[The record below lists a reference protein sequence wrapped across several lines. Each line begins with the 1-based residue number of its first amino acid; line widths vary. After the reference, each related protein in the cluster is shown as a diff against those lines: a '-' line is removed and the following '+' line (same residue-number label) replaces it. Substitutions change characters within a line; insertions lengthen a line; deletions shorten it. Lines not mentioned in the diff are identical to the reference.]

1 MSNYDFDLI
10 IIGAGP
16 GGYVT
21 AARAAKMGL
30 KTAIVE
36 KGNWG
41 GVCLNVGCIPTK
53 TLLKNAK
60 VYHYIDKDSDKYGI
74 TIKDKKNIEIN
85 WKVMQDRKAGVVKT
99 LTGGVGF
106 LIKSNKV
113 EQLLGIGSAI
123 NKNTILVKD
132 KDGNEKKYT
141 TKYMIIATGSKVKMF
156 DNPNGPLGL
165 SEKDLKMNQSLLTS
179 TEILSLTEVPK
190 TLTII
195 GGGVIGVEFA
205 ALFSTLGTKVTVI
218 EYANCILSLLDE
230 DISTTLTKILEKN
243 GVKIITGHSVNELKD
258 KTLTYYAV
266 TDKEYKK
273 PLTVTSDY
281 FLLSTGR
288 TPVTAGFT
296 NLGIQIKPN
305 QAFAVNNKLEAL
317 DANNNVIDNIYVIGD
332 ANGQRMLAHVASTQ
346 GLAALNNILV
356 KEGRNDGYD
365 LPLTEQEVDY
375 NKMPNCIYSF
385 PEVASVGLTETE
397 CKSLNKEYLVKKI
410 PFSINGKALA
420 DGETD
425 GFVKI
430 IIDKNY
436 GEILGTHILC
446 STATDIIAEIVNI
459 MQTEGTIAEL
469 ASACHPHPTMS
480 EVVMDAAQD
489 LELEWYKVNKK

>member
-36 KGNWG
+36 KDNWG

-53 TLLKNAK
+53 TLLKGAK

-74 TIKDKKNIEIN
+74 TIKDKKNIEVN
-85 WKVMQDRKAGVVKT
+85 WKVMQDRKAGVVRT

-106 LIKSNKV
+106 LMKSNKV

-123 NKNTILVKD
+123 DKNTILVKT
-132 KDGNEKKYT
+132 KDGKEKKYT

-156 DNPNGPLGL
+156 DNPNGPQGL
-165 SEKDLKMNQSLLTS
+165 SEKHLKMNQSLLTS
-179 TEILSLTEVPK
+179 TEILALTEVPK

-195 GGGVIGVEFA
+195 GGGVIGIEFA
-205 ALFSTLGTKVTVI
+205 SLFSTLGTKVTII
-218 EYANCILSLLDE
+218 EYLDRILALLDE
-230 DISTTLTKILEKN
+230 DVSATLTKILEKN
-243 GVKIITGHSVNELKD
+243 GVKIITGHSVSELKD
-258 KTLTYYAV
+258 KTLTYYAA
-266 TDKEYKK
+266 TDKEQKK
-273 PLTVTSDY
+273 PLTLTSDY
-281 FLLSTGR
+281 HLLSTGR
-288 TPVTAGFT
+288 TPITEGFT
-296 NLGIQIKPN
+296 NLGIQIKAN
-305 QAFAVNNKLEAL
+305 QAFAVNKKLEAL

-332 ANGQRMLAHVASTQ
+332 ATGERMLAHVASTQ
-346 GLAALNNILV
+346 GLVALNNILV
-356 KEGRNDGYD
+356 KEGRKDGYD

-375 NKMPNCIYSF
+375 NKMPSCIYSF
-385 PEVASVGLTETE
+385 PEVASVGLTEIE
-397 CKSLNKEYLVKKI
+397 CKNNNKEYLVKKI

-430 IIDKNY
+430 IIDKKY
-436 GEILGTHILC
+436 GEILGAHILC

-459 MQTEGTIAEL
+459 MQTEGTIVEL
-469 ASACHPHPTMS
+469 AATCHPHPTMS
-480 EVVMDAAQD
+480 EVVMDVAQD
-489 LELEWYKVNKK
+489 LELEWYKINKK

>member
-21 AARAAKMGL
+21 AARAANMGL

-36 KGNWG
+36 KDNWG

-53 TLLKNAK
+53 TLLKGAK

-74 TIKDKKNIEIN
+74 SIKDKKNIEIN

-99 LTGGVGF
+99 LTNGVAF
-106 LIKSNKV
+106 LMKSNKV

-123 NKNTILVKD
+123 DKNTILVKT
-132 KDGNEKKYT
+132 KDGKEKKYT

-156 DNPNGPLGL
+156 DNANGPQGL

-218 EYANCILSLLDE
+218 EYLDHILALLDE

-243 GVKIITGHSVNELKD
+243 GVNIITGHSVSELNN
-258 KTLTYYAV
+258 KTLTYYAA
-266 TDKEYKK
+266 TDKEHKK

-281 FLLSTGR
+281 CLLSTGR
-288 TPVTAGFT
+288 TPITEGFT

-317 DANNNVIDNIYVIGD
+317 DVNNNVIDNIYVIGD

-356 KEGRNDGYD
+356 KEGRKDGYD
-365 LPLTEQEVDY
+365 LSLTEQEVDY
-375 NKMPNCIYSF
+375 NRMPSCIYSF
-385 PEVASVGLTETE
+385 PEVASVGLTERE

-410 PFSINGKALA
+410 PFIINGKALA

-430 IIDKNY
+430 IIDKKY
-436 GEILGTHILC
+436 GEILGAHILC
-446 STATDIIAEIVNI
+446 STATDMIAEIVNI
-459 MQTEGTIAEL
+459 MQTEGTIVEL
-469 ASACHPHPTMS
+469 ASSCHPHPTMS
-480 EVVMDAAQD
+480 EVVMDVAKD
-489 LELEWYKVNKK
+489 LELEWYKVNQK

>member
-36 KGNWG
+36 KDNWG

-53 TLLKNAK
+53 TLLKGAK
-60 VYHYIDKDSDKYGI
+60 VYHYIENGDKYGI
-74 TIKDKKNIEIN
+74 AIKDKKNIEIN
-85 WKVMQDRKAGVVKT
+85 WKVMQDRKAGVVKG

-106 LIKSNKV
+106 LMKSNKV
-113 EQLLGIGSAI
+113 EQLLGVGSAI
-123 NKNTILVKD
+123 DKNTILVKT
-132 KDGNEKKYT
+132 KDGKEKKYS

-156 DNPNGPLGL
+156 DNPQGPQGL
-165 SEKDLKMNQSLLTS
+165 SEKDLKTNQALLTS
-179 TEILSLTEVPK
+179 TEILSLKEVPK

-205 ALFSTLGTKVTVI
+205 CLFSTLGTKVTII
-218 EYANCILSLLDE
+218 EYLDRILALLDE

-243 GVKIITGHSVNELKD
+243 GVNIITGHSVNELKN
-258 KTLTYYAV
+258 KTLTYYAAA
-266 TDKEYKK
+266 DKEHKK

-281 FLLSTGR
+281 CLLSTGR
-288 TPVTAGFT
+288 TPITEGFT

-317 DANNNVIDNIYVIGD
+317 DANNNVIDNLYVIGD

-346 GLAALNNILV
+346 GLVALNNILV
-356 KEGRNDGYD
+356 KEGRKDSD
-365 LPLTEQEVDY
+365 DQPLKEQEVDY
-375 NKMPNCIYSF
+375 DKMPNCIYSF
-385 PEVASVGLTETE
+385 PEVASVGLTEME
-397 CKSLNKEYLVKKI
+397 CKSLGKEYLVKKI

-430 IIDKNY
+430 IIDKKY
-436 GEILGTHILC
+436 GEILGAHILC
-446 STATDIIAEIVNI
+446 STATDMIAEVVNI
-459 MQTEGTIAEL
+459 MQTEGTIVEL
-469 ASACHPHPTMS
+469 AAACHPHPTMS
-480 EVVMDAAQD
+480 EVVMDVAQD
-489 LELEWYKVNKK
+489 LELEWYKTNKK